1 MLTWKR
7 LGVFL
12 PLLMVVL
19 CAIYN
24 DWSKGLTKEECGVL
38 SPHQYYNLK
47 LLVEDIKLSSVTQME
62 HHVPLSRIFL

>member
-47 LLVEDIKLSSVTQME
+47 LLVEDV
-62 HHVPLSRIFL
+62 